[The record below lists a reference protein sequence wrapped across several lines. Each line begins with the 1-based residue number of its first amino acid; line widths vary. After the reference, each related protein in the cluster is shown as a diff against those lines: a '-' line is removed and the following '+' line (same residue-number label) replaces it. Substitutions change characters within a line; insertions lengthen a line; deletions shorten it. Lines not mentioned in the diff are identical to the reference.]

1 MRRKLTVTL
10 LTSLILVSFWQ
21 LTVNVSAQQ
30 PLTLAAILTGL
41 QTKGNK
47 PETATLAA
55 RNIYI
60 TKRVQTLGVTFRLT
74 TEIERELRNA
84 GATTILIAAIRAN
97 GPSATTTPTPRTT
110 NSSPSASFKEIWVD
124 YGVTEGGQNGMRIHV
139 KFTAYGMKNLDS
151 YLAIYFMDED
161 GNYLKD
167 NNNKF
172 NSTSGDVAVYRD
184 LRPGYDPAEYAD
196 YSVFMPYSELDLP
209 NGNWDLQMDVKLIY
223 KTGGLISQL
232 TKKSF
237 NYKKGASVNNTRNSD
252 AVTFKVVRKWVDYN
266 VTEDG
271 QKGMRI
277 HVNFEVTGLK
287 GVDSLMAVRVMKE
300 NGDIL
305 TNSNSSYSNDDGELE
320 VSFSMKP
327 GFETT
332 VYKDA
337 DVFLPYNQ
345 IIIGRGKWDLKLDID
360 LKYADGELIK
370 HMDVYPFE
378 FERP

>member
-10 LTSLILVSFWQ
+10 LTSLILFSFWQ
-21 LTVNVSAQQ
+21 LAENVSAQQ

-55 RNIYI
+55 RNVYI
-60 TKRVQTLGVTFRLT
+60 TKRVESLGVTFRLT
-74 TEIERELRNA
+74 TEIEKELRNA
-84 GATTILIAAIRAN
+84 GASTILIAAIRSN
-97 GPSATTTPTPRTT
+97 GPSATPTPRVT
-110 NSSPSASFKEIWVD
+110 NSTPSASFKEIWID
-124 YGVTEGGQNGMRIHV
+124 YGVTEGGENGMRIHV

-151 YLAIYFMDED
+151 YLAIYFIDED

-167 NNNKF
+167 NNRKF
-172 NSTSGDVAVYRD
+172 NSSSGDVAVYRD

-196 YSVFMPYSELDLP
+196 FSVFMPYSELDLP
-209 NGNWDLQMDVKLIY
+209 NGNWDLKMDVKLIY
-223 KTGGLISQL
+223 KAGGLISEL
-232 TKKSF
+232 TKKPF
-237 NYKKGASVNNTRNSD
+237 NYKKGASVNNNKNSD
-252 AVTFKVVRKWVDYN
+252 DVTFKVTRKWIDYN
-266 VTEDG
+266 VSEDG
-271 QKGMRI
+271 VKGMRI
-277 HVNFEVTGLK
+277 HVHFEVTGLR
-287 GVDSLMAVRVMKE
+287 GVDSLLAVRVMKE

-305 TNSNSSYSNDDGELE
+305 MNSNSSYSNNDGELE
-320 VSFSMKP
+320 VAFSMKP

-345 IIIGRGKWDLKLDID
+345 IIVSRGKWDLKLDID
-360 LKYADGELIK
+360 LKYADGTLIK

>member
-1 MRRKLTVTL
+1 M
-10 LTSLILVSFWQ
+10 TSLILFSFWQ

-60 TKRVQTLGVTFRLT
+60 TRRVQSLGVTFRLT
-74 TEIERELRNA
+74 TEIEKELRNA

-97 GPSATTTPTPRTT
+97 GPSATPNPTPRTT
-110 NSSPSASFKEIWVD
+110 NSTPSAAFKELWVD
-124 YGVTEGGQNGMRIHV
+124 YGVTEGGETGMRIHV
-139 KFTAYGMKNLDS
+139 KFTAYGMRNLDS
-151 YLAIYFMDED
+151 YLAIYFIDED
-161 GNYLKD
+161 GNWLKD
-167 NNNKF
+167 KNGKF
-172 NSTSGDVAVYRD
+172 ASSSGDVAVYRD
-184 LRPGYDPAEYAD
+184 LKPGYDPAEYAD
-196 YSVFMPYSELDLP
+196 FSVFMPYSELDLP
-209 NGNWDLQMDVKLIY
+209 NGNWDLKMDVKLIY
-223 KTGGLISQL
+223 KAGGLISEL
-232 TKKSF
+232 TKKPF
-237 NYKKGASVNNTRNSD
+237 NYKKGATVSRNPAD
-252 AVTFKVVRKWVDYN
+252 VTFKVTRKWVDYN

-271 QKGMRI
+271 VKGMRI
-277 HVNFEVTGLK
+277 HVHFEVTGLK

-305 TNSNSSYSNDDGELE
+305 MNSNSAYSNNDGELE
-320 VSFSMKP
+320 VTFSMKP

-332 VYKDA
+332 VFKDA

-345 IIIGRGKWDLKLDID
+345 IKISRGKWDLKLDID
-360 LKYADGELIK
+360 LKYDDGELIK

-378 FERP
+378 FTQP